1 MVPVAW
7 ALHLSHQQ
15 PVISFVFAFL
25 AIIPLASL
33 LSFATEQLALR
44 MGDALGGLLN
54 ATFGN
59 AVELLISILALV
71 KGEIGL
77 VQASMIG
84 SILSNTLLVLGF
96 CFFCGGLRFHEQIY
110 STSASQLQI
119 SLLGIAVSSA
129 ARLPETFSGGIE
141 LTALLLWSTRH
152 DIDVRTCPPRRIP
165 ILLVVLVDV
174 DRHSTYRGDYRSRQS
189 KSIHVAQYLEGNEFH
204 VVVDVC
210 GVLDLSAIQ

>member
-1 MVPVAW
+1 MVYLLPIVPVAW
-7 ALHLSHQQ
+7 ALHFSGQSD
-15 PVISFVFAFL
+15 VIVFVFSFL
-25 AIIPLASL
+25 AVIPLASL

-84 SILSNTLLVLGF
+84 SILSNTLLVLGC
-96 CFFCGGLRFHEQIY
+96 CFFAGGLRFHEQIY

-119 SLLGIAVSSA
+119 SLLGIAVSNKSA
-129 ARLPETFSGGIE
+129 DCKSSFLPG
-141 LTALLLWSTRH
+141 LTLSSSL
-152 DIDVRTCPPRRIP
+152 
-165 ILLVVLVDV
+165 
-174 DRHSTYRGDYRSRQS
+174 
-189 KSIHVAQYLEGNEFH
+189 
-204 VVVDVC
+204 C
-210 GVLDLSAIQ
+210 GFW

>member
-1 MVPVAW
+1 MSLESDERAKFRRVKLIRFCFLVSILSLASFMVYLLPIVPVAW
-7 ALHLSHQQ
+7 ALHFSGQSD
-15 PVISFVFAFL
+15 VIVFVFSFL
-25 AIIPLASL
+25 AVIPLASL

-84 SILSNTLLVLGF
+84 SILSNTLLVLGC
-96 CFFCGGLRFHEQIY
+96 CFFAGGLRFHEQIY

-119 SLLGIAVSSA
+119 SLLGIAVSNKSA
-129 ARLPETFSGGIE
+129 DYKSSSLPG
-141 LTALLLWSTRH
+141 LTLSSSL
-152 DIDVRTCPPRRIP
+152 
-165 ILLVVLVDV
+165 
-174 DRHSTYRGDYRSRQS
+174 
-189 KSIHVAQYLEGNEFH
+189 
-204 VVVDVC
+204 C
-210 GVLDLSAIQ
+210 GFW